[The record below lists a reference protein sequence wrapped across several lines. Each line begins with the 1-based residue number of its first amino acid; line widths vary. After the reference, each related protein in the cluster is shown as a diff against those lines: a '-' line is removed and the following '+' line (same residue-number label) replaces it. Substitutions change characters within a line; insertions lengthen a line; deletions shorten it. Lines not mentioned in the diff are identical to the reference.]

1 MIPEPKIQELW
12 AAARRASPSDKVP
25 YAFENRVMAAIRAP
39 RPQDAANPTLS
50 GLWRAALVSVALA
63 MVSTGLDLAVQD
75 PTGDGGVEET
85 LEWAVMPVDV
95 VEPGL

>member
-1 MIPEPKIQELW
+1 MIPQSKIQELW

-63 MVSTGLDLAVQD
+63 MS
-75 PTGDGGVEET
+75 
-85 LEWAVMPVDV
+85 W
-95 VEPGL
+95 